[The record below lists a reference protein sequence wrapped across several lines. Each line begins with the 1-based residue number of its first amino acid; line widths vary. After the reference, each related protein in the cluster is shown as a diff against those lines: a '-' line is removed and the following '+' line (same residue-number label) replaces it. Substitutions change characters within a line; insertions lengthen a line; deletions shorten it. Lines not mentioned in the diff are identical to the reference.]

1 MFVINAFNENDEP
14 RHHWFVAAFNSAADV
29 ATACEVLQ
37 QAADRALEHIA
48 LGVEGLLTVEF
59 FEKFSFVDYVGVEF
73 MKNGNPVDYEIIEV
87 PMFQRTEAGFQ
98 KVGE

>member
-1 MFVINAFNENDEP
+1 MFVINGFNENDEP
-14 RHHWFVAAFNSAADV
+14 RYYWAVAAFERAADA

-37 QAADRALEHIA
+37 QAADRALEHISID
-48 LGVEGLLTVEF
+48 VEGLLTVEF

-87 PMFQRTEAGFQ
+87 PVFQRIETGFQ